1 MVYTYKE
8 GKRVDPTH
16 LHVADW
22 LDCIRNGG
30 EPRCNIEE
38 GFEEA
43 VACHMATESYLQ
55 GRRVEW
61 DPVKKRIV

>member
-1 MVYTYKE
+1 M
-8 GKRVDPTH
+8 
-16 LHVADW
+16 ADW

-61 DPVKKRIV
+61 DPVKADCLNTTFKEGSLIWVI